1 MRTQRPSMPQGLLV
15 DFIFKTNTSSAAEF
29 RTSLL
34 QPPSDAVK

>member
-1 MRTQRPSMPQGLLV
+1 MPQGLLV

-34 QPPSDAVK
+34 QPLSDAVK